1 MRVTSVVV
9 THDMRSARR
18 VGQRILMLHDRRIYT
33 AGPAEE
39 TKPPGREIF
48 LSLRDH
54 VERSAGRGDLKVAG
68 ARAESERTPIDPDAY
83 LRAQGISLTDERNGT
98 PGRASTTM

>member
-1 MRVTSVVV
+1 M
-9 THDMRSARR
+9 
-18 VGQRILMLHDRRIYT
+18 
-33 AGPAEE
+33 
-39 TKPPGREIF
+39 
-48 LSLRDH
+48 
-54 VERSAGRGDLKVAG
+54 ERSAGRGDLKVAG